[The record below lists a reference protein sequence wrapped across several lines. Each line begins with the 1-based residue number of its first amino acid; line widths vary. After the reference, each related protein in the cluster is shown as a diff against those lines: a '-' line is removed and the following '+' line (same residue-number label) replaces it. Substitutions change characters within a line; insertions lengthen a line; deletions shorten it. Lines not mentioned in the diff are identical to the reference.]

1 MNSQYYDQ
9 YCHLYTERS
18 ELLFPNIIINI
29 APSEISWML
38 HTSDYGVVE
47 EDKDDEGGVEEGERD
62 EELVERVAHLSSWPI
77 IPIHLRCKSVFLQ
90 QVRYSLDQTL
100 QKHCP
105 GPLAKWPKTEYKH
118 VNPFILCPI

>member
-1 MNSQYYDQ
+1 
-9 YCHLYTERS
+9 
-18 ELLFPNIIINI
+18 
-29 APSEISWML
+29 ML

-62 EELVERVAHLSSWPI
+62 EELVEGVAHLSSWPI

-90 QVRYSLDQTL
+90 QVRYSLDHTL

-105 GPLAKWPKTEYKH
+105 GPLAK
-118 VNPFILCPI
+118 